1 MIILCY
7 PRKERMNEEKKKN
20 LTRGIISS
28 SCFYSK
34 VKKEVVASSSSYAA
48 TIDRFH
54 VAAFAISLY
63 KYFVFFLW
71 WVIMLIL
78 CIKFRFEIPFVSA
91 NDDTNWN
98 VRALYYNHMTTLH
111 YKKKN
116 VNAQEMWHY
125 ISILRNFYLLGN
137 HLHHSAMSQWV
148 SEEIVVV
155 IESCVIY
162 SNSAHFFK
170 SNF

>member
-111 YKKKN
+111 YKKKMLTRRKCDITFLFWEIFTFL
-116 VNAQEMWHY
+116 VIIFIIQ
-125 ISILRNFYLLGN
+125 
-137 HLHHSAMSQWV
+137 QWV
-148 SEEIVVV
+148 SEWVRRLLL
-155 IESCVIY
+155 S
-162 SNSAHFFK
+162 
-170 SNF
+170 